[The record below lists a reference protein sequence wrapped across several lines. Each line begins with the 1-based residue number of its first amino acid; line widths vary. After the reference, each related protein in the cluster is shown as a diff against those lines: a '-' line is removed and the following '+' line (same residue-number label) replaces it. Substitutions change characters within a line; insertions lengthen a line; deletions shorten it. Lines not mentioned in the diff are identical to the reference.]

1 MTENARFSDASSN
14 TCLQSLRAPL
24 NPLAMTVQSLRWPR
38 SAPLTSGQRN
48 VSRSIGSTFILTL
61 IVAATLIVTAFFAR
75 GLYLALA
82 LQNGGTS
89 VHYVFMAIACTL
101 FLWVAFG
108 AANSVAGATTVISG
122 SGCDTI
128 KLPPSGQVLSTKTA
142 LLFPIY
148 HEDPERI
155 ALTVKQLDAELQA
168 IGLERHFDVFVL
180 SDSRT
185 DEARV
190 AEIAA
195 FSKLKQGSSLAVH
208 YRYREQNTSKKAG
221 NIADWVTRHGGGY
234 SHFVIF
240 DADSQMSADLLA
252 RLASA
257 MEKNHDTGLIQT
269 VPRLT
274 GAASWFATAN
284 QFANNVYG
292 PAFAAGFAAWQG
304 PSGNYWGHNAIIRT
318 KVFAASAG
326 LPILQGPRPF
336 GGHIQSHDFV
346 EAALIRRAG
355 WRVDLITSAEDTRE
369 EGPPTM
375 IDMAVRDRRWMQGNI
390 QHLAVVTAGGLSAI
404 SRAHLLFGIFAYVSS
419 ALWALLLVT
428 GLWLISYDQSRLTA
442 YFSSEKSLFPNWP
455 TFDPDAGLQVLLGTL
470 FVLFVPKVAGALSYI
485 VRHKLNVARSLGVFA
500 GTVLETLIST
510 LFAPVMMMVHVRG
523 LIEILA
529 GRDSGWTTQRR
540 TASGVSLPD
549 AIGFHWLHVAVGIT
563 LAGAALSM
571 SLHTAL
577 FMLPVLAG
585 LLLSPIVTWLGSTP
599 RRI

>member
-1 MTENARFSDASSN
+1 MSENTRFSNAASDPFPQN
-14 TCLQSLRAPL
+14 LRAPL
-24 NPLAMTVQSLRWPR
+24 NPLAMTEQSLCWRPHASLSVRPR
-38 SAPLTSGQRN
+38 KIA
-48 VSRSIGSTFILTL
+48 RSIGSTFVLTL
-61 IVAATLIVTAFFAR
+61 ILVTTLVVTAFFAR

-82 LQNGGTS
+82 LQNGGTW

-108 AANSVAGATTVISG
+108 AANSVAGAATFISG
-122 SGCDTI
+122 SGFDTI
-128 KLPPSGQVLSTKTA
+128 KLPDAGQSLSTKTA

-155 ALTVKQLDAELQA
+155 ALTVQQLDAELQA
-168 IGLERHFDVFVL
+168 NSLLQHFDVFVL

-185 DEARV
+185 DDAR
-190 AEIAA
+190 AHEIAT
-195 FSKLKQGSSLAVH
+195 FSALKQNCKVAVH
-208 YRYREQNTSKKAG
+208 YRYREENTSKKAG
-221 NIADWVTRHGGGY
+221 NIADWVTRHGGAY

-252 RLASA
+252 RLARA
-257 MEKNHDTGLIQT
+257 MENNHDTGLIQT

-274 GAASWFATAN
+274 GAASWFAAAN

-318 KVFAASAG
+318 KVFAETAG
-326 LPILQGPRPF
+326 LPVLRGPRPF

-375 IDMAVRDRRWMQGNI
+375 VDMAVRDRRWMQGNI
-390 QHLAVVTAGGLSAI
+390 QHLAVVTAGGLSAV

-419 ALWALLLVT
+419 ALWALLLAI

-442 YFSSEKSLFPNWP
+442 YFSTEKSLFPHWP
-455 TFDPDAGLQVLLGTL
+455 TFDPDAGLQVLIGTL
-470 FVLFVPKVAGALSYI
+470 FVLIIPKIAGAASYI
-485 VRHKLNVARSLGVFA
+485 WRQNLSVFQGIGVFGKTA
-500 GTVLETLIST
+500 LETLVST

-523 LIEILA
+523 LVEILA
-529 GRDSGWTTQRR
+529 GRDSGWATQRR
-540 TASGVSLPD
+540 SASRISLLE
-549 AIGFHWLHVAVGIT
+549 AFGFHWVHVTIGIVLT
-563 LAGAALSM
+563 AAALSM
-571 SLHTAL
+571 SLHTAI
-577 FMLPVLAG
+577 FMAPVLAG
-585 LLLSPIVTWLGSTP
+585 LLLSPIVTSIGSAQ

>member
-1 MTENARFSDASSN
+1 
-14 TCLQSLRAPL
+14 
-24 NPLAMTVQSLRWPR
+24 
-38 SAPLTSGQRN
+38 
-48 VSRSIGSTFILTL
+48 
-61 IVAATLIVTAFFAR
+61 
-75 GLYLALA
+75 
-82 LQNGGTS
+82 
-89 VHYVFMAIACTL
+89 
-101 FLWVAFG
+101 
-108 AANSVAGATTVISG
+108 
-122 SGCDTI
+122 
-128 KLPPSGQVLSTKTA
+128 
-142 LLFPIY
+142 
-148 HEDPERI
+148 
-155 ALTVKQLDAELQA
+155 
-168 IGLERHFDVFVL
+168 
-180 SDSRT
+180 
-185 DEARV
+185 
-190 AEIAA
+190 
-195 FSKLKQGSSLAVH
+195 
-208 YRYREQNTSKKAG
+208 
-221 NIADWVTRHGGGY
+221 
-234 SHFVIF
+234 
-240 DADSQMSADLLA
+240 
-252 RLASA
+252 
-257 MEKNHDTGLIQT
+257 
-269 VPRLT
+269 
-274 GAASWFATAN
+274 
-284 QFANNVYG
+284 
-292 PAFAAGFAAWQG
+292 
-304 PSGNYWGHNAIIRT
+304 
-318 KVFAASAG
+318 
-326 LPILQGPRPF
+326 
-336 GGHIQSHDFV
+336 
-346 EAALIRRAG
+346 
-355 WRVDLITSAEDTRE
+355 
-369 EGPPTM
+369 M